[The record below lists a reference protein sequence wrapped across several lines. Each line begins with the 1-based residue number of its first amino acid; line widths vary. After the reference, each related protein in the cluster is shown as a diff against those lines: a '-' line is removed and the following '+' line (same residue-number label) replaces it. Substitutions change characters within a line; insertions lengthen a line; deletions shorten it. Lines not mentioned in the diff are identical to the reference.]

1 MRREEKIEL
10 ILKHLGRNGWKFS
23 QEERDKLYNRK
34 GKIKSP
40 QRESYNLGKKKLC
53 KEKDYIWFYID
64 DTIDI
69 EENNWQIKIILDYK
83 DLVLPILYHTITL
96 KDKIY
101 FSCRD
106 YIVDLSHINTEEEI
120 ADIVAQCEEK
130 ISQVQLKIKEYETKI
145 REQKM
150 KKDF

>member
-10 ILKHLGRNGWKFS
+10 ILKILGNNGWVIT
-23 QEERDKLYNRK
+23 DKLYNHK
-34 GKIKSP
+34 GKIKSHLMGCY
-40 QRESYNLGKKKLC
+40 SLGKKKLC
-53 KEKDYIWFYID
+53 KGKDYIWFYTD

-69 EENNWQIKIILDYK
+69 EENDWQIEIILDDN
-83 DLVLPILYHTITL
+83 DLVLPILYHMITL
-96 KDKIY
+96 KDKIN
-101 FSCRD
+101 FACRD
-106 YIVDLSHINTEEEI
+106 YIVGLAYINTEEKI

-130 ISQVQLKIKEYETKI
+130 ISQVQFKIKEYETKI

>member
-10 ILKHLGRNGWKFS
+10 ILKHLKNNGWAITN
-23 QEERDKLYNRK
+23 KLYNRK
-34 GKIKSP
+34 GKIKSHLSG
-40 QRESYNLGKKKLC
+40 SYNLGEKKLC
-53 KEKDYIWFYID
+53 KGKDYIWFYTD

-69 EENNWQIKIILDYK
+69 EENDWQIKIIWDYN

-106 YIVDLSHINTEEEI
+106 YIVNLTHINTEEEI
-120 ADIVAQCEEK
+120 ADVIAQCEEK
-130 ISQVQLKIKEYETKI
+130 INQVKFKVKEYEAKI

>member
-10 ILKHLGRNGWKFS
+10 ILKHLRNNGWAITN
-23 QEERDKLYNRK
+23 KLYNRK
-34 GKIKSP
+34 GKIKSHL
-40 QRESYNLGKKKLC
+40 SGCYNLGEKKLC
-53 KEKDYIWFYID
+53 KQKDYIWFYID

-69 EENNWQIKIILDYK
+69 EENDWQIKIILDYN

-106 YIVDLSHINTEEEI
+106 YGVDLTHINTEEEI
-120 ADIVAQCEEK
+120 ADVIAQCEEK
-130 ISQVQLKIKEYETKI
+130 ISQVQFKIKEYETKI